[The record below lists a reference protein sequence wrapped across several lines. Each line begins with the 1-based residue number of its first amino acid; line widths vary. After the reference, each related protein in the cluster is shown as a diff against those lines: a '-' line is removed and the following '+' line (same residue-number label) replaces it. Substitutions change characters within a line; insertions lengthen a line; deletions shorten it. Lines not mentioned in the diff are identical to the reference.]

1 MVCVQR
7 GTMDKNLTIVCFT
20 GGTAGDI
27 ISEILDPRDLT
38 LERQK
43 LKKPHLFKTDLEKD
57 LFLQTTEYSSIPSHD
72 FAYHRS
78 RSHKLLGIVCRD
90 MPTALWAANRFK
102 QLHRPHVWKEMTAF
116 CGADTVEAY
125 AEMIL
130 DFGNMLASYTSNV
143 LYLDNIIKGYA
154 VENLKELGYL
164 TPGVN
169 NYKEWI
175 NTQHG

>member
-1 MVCVQR
+1 
-7 GTMDKNLTIVCFT
+7 
-20 GGTAGDI
+20 
-27 ISEILDPRDLT
+27 
-38 LERQK
+38 
-43 LKKPHLFKTDLEKD
+43 
-57 LFLQTTEYSSIPSHD
+57 
-72 FAYHRS
+72 
-78 RSHKLLGIVCRD
+78 
-90 MPTALWAANRFK
+90 
-102 QLHRPHVWKEMTAF
+102 
-116 CGADTVEAY
+116 
-125 AEMIL
+125 MIL